1 VPKIPQY
8 LIFEPR
14 PRASVHLYCLPYGG
28 GSAAVYRPWA
38 RELPPEFELRAL
50 HLPGWLHTP
59 GDEPGDWTD
68 LVAAITD
75 TLEQH
80 NSRTPYVL
88 FGHCMG
94 GLVGFHVAHEM
105 RRRGAAQPM
114 LLGIS
119 GWPAEDN
126 DRMLAPF
133 LEQPRH
139 ELTSWLRTL
148 GGVPDHAGATPDVV
162 SRAIDAACF
171 DLRVALTRP
180 AVPAALLDC
189 PVAAYT
195 GAADPLVRPAQL
207 DEWRRRTAC
216 FLGVTTFEGG
226 HFYLRSG
233 GSHALRALLADL
245 RRCQPPA
252 TDARD
257 DDSLP
262 EPNSLQRSHR

>member
-1 VPKIPQY
+1 
-8 LIFEPR
+8 
-14 PRASVHLYCLPYGG
+14 
-28 GSAAVYRPWA
+28 
-38 RELPPEFELRAL
+38 
-50 HLPGWLHTP
+50 
-59 GDEPGDWTD
+59 
-68 LVAAITD
+68 
-75 TLEQH
+75 
-80 NSRTPYVL
+80 
-88 FGHCMG
+88 
-94 GLVGFHVAHEM
+94 
-105 RRRGAAQPM
+105 M

-119 GWPAEDN
+119 SWPADDN